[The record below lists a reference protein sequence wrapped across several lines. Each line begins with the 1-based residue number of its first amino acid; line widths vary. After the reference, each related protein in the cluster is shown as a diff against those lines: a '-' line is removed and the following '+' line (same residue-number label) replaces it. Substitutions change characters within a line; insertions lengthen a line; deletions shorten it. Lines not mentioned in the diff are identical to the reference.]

1 MTGMKQTATAR
12 PRLSGCLRPL
22 AIAAMHREAPSVA
35 REPKTM
41 SGMPYPPARFAMAQP
56 AQRPQAVKGTKA
68 GSMQSASDTR
78 NCTRPKLIGASSKVK
93 AA

>member
-1 MTGMKQTATAR
+1 
-12 PRLSGCLRPL
+12 
-22 AIAAMHREAPSVA
+22 
-35 REPKTM
+35 M

>member
-1 MTGMKQTATAR
+1 
-12 PRLSGCLRPL
+12 
-22 AIAAMHREAPSVA
+22 
-35 REPKTM
+35 M

-93 AA
+93 AAYAAPTTAAEASLRVLIFIF